1 LAGTRTPPPVAV
13 PAHEDATMALR
24 DVTLDDKYEA
34 TSGEVYLTGI
44 QALVRLLLDQRR
56 RDRGLGLDT
65 AGFVSGYRGSPLGSL
80 DQNLWR
86 AAAHLEA
93 HDIRFQPGLN
103 EDLAATA
110 VWGTQQVGLFPGARH
125 AGVFGMWYGKA
136 PGVDRSGDVFKHAN
150 MAGTAPLG
158 GVLAVAGDDHGCK
171 SSTLP
176 SQSEYAFM
184 DAQMPVLHPAD
195 AQEILD
201 LGLLGYAMSR
211 YSGLWV
217 GFKAIADNVDTS
229 ASVRVDPDRLS
240 ITTPQDLA
248 GPADGLHIRWPDPPL
263 AQEQR
268 LQRHRLYAAL
278 AFARANRVDRV
289 VVDSP
294 QPRLGIVTTGKAY
307 LDVMQALDDLRI
319 DAALAADI
327 GLRVYKVGM
336 VWPLERDGIRAFAR
350 GLEEILV
357 VEEKRAVIE
366 NQVKEQ
372 LYNWDEA
379 VRPRV
384 VGKFDENGEWVLP
397 SAGELTPARIAR
409 VIAMRI
415 GRYVTS
421 RSIEERLKF
430 LEDKEAALA
439 EPRPVFERLP
449 HYCSGCPH
457 NTSTVVP
464 EGSRALGGIGCHY
477 MATWMGRHTD
487 TFSQMGGEG
496 VAWLGQ
502 APFTDTRHVF
512 ANLGDGT
519 YFHSGLL
526 AIRAA
531 VAAKVNLT
539 YKLLYNDAVAMT
551 GGQPLD
557 GTLTVPDITRQ
568 LEAEGV
574 ARIAVVTDE
583 PGKYPREARF
593 APGVQVH
600 HRDALESVQRELR
613 ATPGVTVLVYDQ
625 TCAAQKRRQRK
636 RGSIPDPA
644 VRAFIHEDV
653 CEGCGDCSVQS
664 NCLSIVPLDTAFGRK
679 RAVDQHSCN
688 KDLSCLRGLCPSF
701 VTVRG
706 GRLRRRQVAPEAIVD
721 AQLPDPEPVPLE
733 EPWNVLV
740 TGVGG
745 TGVVTVGALLGMA
758 AHVEGRGVSVLDM
771 TGLAQKFGAVT
782 SHVRIAA
789 RQERIHARR
798 ISAGGASLLLGCD
811 LAVAAGY
818 DALSKCNPAQTHA
831 VVNVHRAMPSSFIQ
845 QPDQVFPTD
854 GMRACVESA
863 TRPGGDYLDAGT
875 LAARLCGDALAA
887 NLLLLGVA
895 WQRGLVPLS
904 RAAIERAIAVNGVA
918 VESNLRAFTWGRL
931 FAVDP
936 ARVLSAASPAAER
949 RTPRT
954 LDEVVA
960 HRAAHL
966 ERYQDAAYAARYRER
981 VAVVHA
987 AEEALMPGSTTL
999 ALAAAEGY
1007 AKLLA
1012 YKDEYE
1018 VARLYTEP
1026 TWRQRL
1032 DEQFEGAYRVE
1043 FHMAPP
1049 LLSRPD
1055 PATGRP
1061 RKRAFGGWLAR
1072 LFPLLAAC
1080 RRLRGTPLD
1089 PFGRRHERRMERAL
1103 IRHYEA
1109 LMERVLANL
1118 DARNHSHAVALL
1130 DLPRGIRGFG
1140 PVKARSIS
1148 AAKRRESELMAA
1160 FLDPPGV
1167 EAA

>member
-1 LAGTRTPPPVAV
+1 MP
-13 PAHEDATMALR
+13 LR
-24 DVTLDDKYEA
+24 DVSLDDKYTA
-34 TSGEVYLTGI
+34 TAGSVYMTGI

-56 RDRGLGLDT
+56 RDAAAGHDT

-86 AAAHLEA
+86 AQALLDANA
-93 HDIRFQPGLN
+93 IRFQPGLN

-110 VWGTQQVGLFPGARH
+110 VWGTQQTNLFPDARH
-125 AGVFGMWYGKA
+125 AGVFGLWYGKG
-136 PGVDRSGDVFKHAN
+136 PGVDRTGDVFKHAN
-150 MAGTAPLG
+150 MAGTSALG

-176 SQSEYAFM
+176 SQSEYTFM

-201 LGLLGYAMSR
+201 FGLLGYALSR

-229 ASVRVDPDRLS
+229 SSVLVDADRLS
-240 ITTPQDLA
+240 IVTPQDFAL
-248 GPADGLHIRWPDPPL
+248 PEDGVHIRWPDPPL

-278 AFARANRVDRV
+278 AFARANRIDRV

-319 DAALAADI
+319 DETLAADI

-336 VWPLERDGIRAFAR
+336 VWPLERDGVRAFAR

-366 NQVKEQ
+366 NQLKEQ

-384 VGKFDENGEWVLP
+384 VGKFDETGDWVLP

-409 VIAMRI
+409 VIAERI
-415 GRYVTS
+415 GRFVTS
-421 RSIEERLKF
+421 RPIEERLDF
-430 LEDKEAALA
+430 LERKEAALA
-439 EPRPVFERLP
+439 EPRPVFERVP

-477 MATWMGRHTD
+477 MATWMNRRTD

-496 VAWLGQ
+496 VAWVGQ

-512 ANLGDGT
+512 VNLGDGT

-531 VAAKVNLT
+531 IAAKVNIT

-551 GGQPLD
+551 GGQPVD

-574 ARIAVVTDE
+574 ARLVVVSDE
-583 PGKYPREARF
+583 PHKYPRGTRF
-593 APGVQVH
+593 ADGVTVR
-600 HRDALESVQRELR
+600 HRDDLDAVQRELR
-613 ATPGVTVLVYDQ
+613 ETPGVTVLVYDQ
-625 TCAAQKRRQRK
+625 TCAAEKRRRRK
-636 RGSIPDPA
+636 RGTMPDPA

-664 NCLSIVPLDTAFGRK
+664 NCLSVVPLDTPFGRK
-679 RAVDQHSCN
+679 RAIDQQSCN
-688 KDLSCLRGLCPSF
+688 KDLSCLRGFCPSF

-706 GRLRRRQVAPEAIVD
+706 GKLRRRQVAPEAISD
-721 AQLPDPEPVPLE
+721 LRLPEPALPALD
-733 EPWNVLV
+733 EPWNILV
-740 TGVGG
+740 TGIGG
-745 TGVVTVGALLGMA
+745 SGVVTVGALLGMA
-758 AHVEGRGVSVLDM
+758 AHIEGKGVSVLDM

-782 SHVRIAA
+782 SHVRIAT
-789 RQERIHARR
+789 RQDQIHARR

-818 DALSKCNPAQTHA
+818 DALSKCDPADTRA
-831 VVNVHRAMPSSFIQ
+831 VVNVHRSMPASFIQ
-845 QPDQVFPTD
+845 HPDQAFPSD
-854 GMRACVESA
+854 GMRRCVEEA
-863 TRPGGDYLDAGT
+863 TRPDGDFVDAGA
-875 LAARLCGDALAA
+875 LAVRLCGDAVAA

-895 WQRGLVPLS
+895 WQRGLVPIT
-904 RAAIERAIAVNGVA
+904 REAIERAIEVNGVA
-918 VESNLRAFTWGRL
+918 VEANRRAFTWGRL
-931 FAVDP
+931 YVVDP
-936 ARVLSAASPAAER
+936 ERVRSASAPAVER
-949 RTPRT
+949 LIPRD
-954 LDEVVA
+954 LDAVIA

-966 ERYQDAAYAARYRER
+966 ERYQNAALARRYRER
-981 VAVVHA
+981 IAAVRS
-987 AEEALMPGSTTL
+987 AEESAMPGHTAL
-999 ALAAAEGY
+999 ALAAANGY
-1007 AKLLA
+1007 ARLLA

-1018 VARLYTEP
+1018 VARMYADP
-1026 TWRQRL
+1026 AWRRRL
-1032 DEQFEGAYRVE
+1032 EEQFEGDYAVE
-1043 FHMAPP
+1043 FNLAPP
-1049 LLSRPD
+1049 ILSRPD
-1055 PATGRP
+1055 PVTGRP
-1061 RKRAFGGWLAR
+1061 RKRRFGAWLGR

-1080 RRLRGTPLD
+1080 RFLRGSALD
-1089 PFGRRHERRMERAL
+1089 PFGHTHERRMERAL
-1103 IRHYEA
+1103 IRHYED
-1109 LMERVLANL
+1109 LMAQVAGSLN
-1118 DARNHSHAVALL
+1118 ARNHAVAVELL
-1130 DLPRGIRGFG
+1130 DLPRSMRGFG
-1140 PVKARSIS
+1140 PVKAASIR
-1148 AAKRRESELMAA
+1148 AAKRRESELLAA
-1160 FLDPPGV
+1160 LADPP
-1167 EAA
+1167 ERDAA